1 MRPDELVRD
10 LNVVLDAVPQGD
22 CPVGLV
28 ISAQDDSPAV
38 LDVGAQG
45 HSPPLQGYAL

>member
-22 CPVGLV
+22 NPVGLNV
-28 ISAQDDSPAV
+28 AA
-38 LDVGAQG
+38 
-45 HSPPLQGYAL
+45 